1 MTNGSTT
8 IPIWI
13 TIFGGFLAVFGL
25 GLGIMGYLQP
35 DLVIPGYTED
45 TNAHKMAMWMTSARN
60 IAMGVVMIYA
70 LFSKNPSLIGLAFLM
85 RLVTE
90 LADMPATAASGVMGE
105 IPPAVIYIVYLLF
118 FITPEILAIRKM
130 KSLKDRA

>member
-1 MTNGSTT
+1 MDNQIK
-8 IPIWI
+8 IPRWI
-13 TIFGGFLAVFGL
+13 TIFGGFLAAFGL

-35 DLVIPGYTED
+35 DLVIPGFTGD

-60 IAMGVVMIYA
+60 IAMAVVMIYA
-70 LFSKNPSLIGLAFLM
+70 LFSKKPSLIGLAFLM

-90 LADMPATAASGVMGE
+90 LADMPATAVSGVME
-105 IPPAVIYIVYLLF
+105 IPPAVVYVVYLLF

-130 KSLKDRA
+130 KSLSTQ

>member
-1 MTNGSTT
+1 MTKESTI

-35 DLVIPGYTED
+35 DMVIPGFTGD
-45 TNAHKMAMWMTSARN
+45 TNANKMAMWMTSARN
-60 IAMGVVMIYA
+60 IAMAVVMIYA
-70 LFSKNPSLIGLAFLM
+70 LFSKKPALIGLAFLM

-90 LADMPATAASGVMGE
+90 LGDMPATAASGVMGE
-105 IPPAVIYIVYLLF
+105 IPPVAIYVVYLLF

-130 KSLKDRA
+130 RSLS